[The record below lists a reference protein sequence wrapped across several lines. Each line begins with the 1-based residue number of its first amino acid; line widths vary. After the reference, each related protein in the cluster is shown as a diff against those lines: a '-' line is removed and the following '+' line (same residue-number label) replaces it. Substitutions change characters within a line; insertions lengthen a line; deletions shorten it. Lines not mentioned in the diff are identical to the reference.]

1 MKMCVKRIRINNVG
15 AGELL
20 DVGNILTSPD
30 LLRTVGLPV
39 RKTGYGN
46 FTANQEGSQK

>member
-1 MKMCVKRIRINNVG
+1 MKVSEKKICVNWLNNDYVR

-30 LLRTVGLPV
+30 LARAVGLSA
-39 RKTGYGN
+39 RR
-46 FTANQEGSQK
+46 

>member
-1 MKMCVKRIRINNVG
+1 MKESENNVCINWLNNDYVR

-30 LLRTVGLPV
+30 LLHAVSLPA
-39 RKTGYGN
+39 RR
-46 FTANQEGSQK
+46 

>member
-1 MKMCVKRIRINNVG
+1 MKVGEKKVYVNSLNNDYVR

-30 LLRTVGLPV
+30 LIWVVGLPA
-39 RKTGYGN
+39 RR
-46 FTANQEGSQK
+46 

>member
-1 MKMCVKRIRINNVG
+1 MKVVVKTVCVNWLHIDRVG

-30 LLRTVGLPV
+30 LPRVVGLPA
-39 RKTGYGN
+39 RR
-46 FTANQEGSQK
+46 

>member
-1 MKMCVKRIRINNVG
+1 MKVGEKRECVNWLNVDNLR

-30 LLRTVGLPV
+30 LPPGGRFARPEIG
-39 RKTGYGN
+39 
-46 FTANQEGSQK
+46 

>member
-1 MKMCVKRIRINNVG
+1 MKVGEKAVYVNWLHIDSVG

-30 LLRTVGLPV
+30 LPRAVGLPT
-39 RKTGYGN
+39 RG
-46 FTANQEGSQK
+46 

>member
-1 MKMCVKRIRINNVG
+1 MKVEDGTMCLNCLTVDIVR

-30 LLRTVGLPV
+30 LLHAVSLPAK
-39 RKTGYGN
+39 R
-46 FTANQEGSQK
+46 